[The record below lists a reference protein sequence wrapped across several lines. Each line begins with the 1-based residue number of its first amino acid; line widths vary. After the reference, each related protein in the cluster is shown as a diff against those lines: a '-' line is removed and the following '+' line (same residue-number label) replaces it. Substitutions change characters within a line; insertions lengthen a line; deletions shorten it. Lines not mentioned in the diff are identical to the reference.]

1 MEDLSWLGR
10 VKVFLRAQSTFVRVL
25 ALVLLSIAAGFVVR
39 FNGALAVLVW
49 LVLAVSIIA
58 ALVWLFIGLLRNSK
72 RSNLFVKIGVAAAL
86 TFVMSLGSLGAHAL
100 GTTLATTAA
109 PYSAEEIADQERR
122 AAERAEREAQEVA
135 EKAEREA
142 QEAAEEAEREAQE
155 AAEEAERE
163 AQEAAEKAEK
173 ASEAAAEKAER
184 EAQEAAE
191 KAEKASE
198 AAAEKAEKAEKER
211 RNAAEKANK
220 DAAAK
225 ASERSQ
231 KSAASASRDQSPEP
245 QSSTSSS
252 PWWWPF
258 GQGASAKNDG
268 FLRACLSL
276 KNMTGYMDLRYA
288 FYDENKEENFR
299 IWTAGLSRSESQ
311 AVRDFFEPYDTV
323 WVNRVAYL
331 MALDGSP
338 PSSQEWLDIQMMC
351 VTNGVDIEFPMSV
364 Y

>member
-155 AAEEAERE
+155 AAE
-163 AQEAAEKAEK
+163 KAEK

-198 AAAEKAEKAEKER
+198 AAAEKAEKER

-351 VTNGVDIEFPMSV
+351 VTNGVDLEFPMSV

>member
-1 MEDLSWLGR
+1 
-10 VKVFLRAQSTFVRVL
+10 
-25 ALVLLSIAAGFVVR
+25 VLLSIGAGFVIR
-39 FNGALAVLVW
+39 LNGILAALAW

-72 RSNLFVKIGVAAAL
+72 RSNLLVKIVVAATL
-86 TFVMSLGSLGAHAL
+86 TSAMSLGSLGAHAL

-109 PYSAEEIADQERR
+109 PYSAEEIAEQERQ
-122 AAERAEREAQEVA
+122 AAER
-135 EKAEREA
+135 
-142 QEAAEEAEREAQE
+142 
-155 AAEEAERE
+155 AERE

-173 ASEAAAEKAER
+173 ERRDAAENAER

-191 KAEKASE
+191 KAEKE
-198 AAAEKAEKAEKER
+198 RRDAAEKAEKASEDAAEKAEKER
-211 RNAAEKANK
+211 RDAAEKANK
-220 DAAAK
+220 DAPAK

-231 KSAASASRDQSPEP
+231 KSAASVSRDQSPEP

-351 VTNGVDIEFPMSV
+351 VTNGVDLEFPMSV

>member
-1 MEDLSWLGR
+1 
-10 VKVFLRAQSTFVRVL
+10 VL
-25 ALVLLSIAAGFVVR
+25 ALVLLSIVAGFVVR
-39 FNGALAVLVW
+39 FNGALAVLTW
-49 LVLAVSIIA
+49 LVLAVSIIS
-58 ALVWLFIGLLRNSK
+58 ALVWVFVGLLRNSK
-72 RSNLFVKIGVAAAL
+72 RSSLLLKVVVATGL

-135 EKAEREA
+135 EKAEKDRRE
-142 QEAAEEAEREAQE
+142 
-155 AAEEAERE
+155 
-163 AQEAAEKAEK
+163 
-173 ASEAAAEKAER
+173 AAEKAER
-184 EAQEAAE
+184 EAQEVAE
-191 KAEKASE
+191 KAEKDRQD
-198 AAAEKAEKAEKER
+198 AAEKAAKATRTAKERAEKDR
-211 RNAAEKANK
+211 QDAAEKA
-220 DAAAK
+220 AK
-225 ASERSQ
+225 ATRISAGQASETAQ
-231 KSAASASRDQSPEP
+231 KSAASASRVQSPEAE
-245 QSSTSSS
+245 SSTPRSG
-252 PWWWPF
+252 WWWPF
-258 GQGASAKNDG
+258 GQWGSTENDG